1 MQGCR
6 RAMLGSAML
15 ALAAAFAVPAA
26 AAEAINTTDGNIA
39 IQGYDT
45 VAYFTQSAPVKGNSL
60 FEATWQGARW
70 LFASDQHRALFV
82 ADPGR
87 YAPRYGGFCAGA
99 MSVGWRAP
107 IDPEAWV
114 IVEDRLYLAYSK
126 NFVDEIAADADG
138 GAARIARADANW
150 ERLGKVE

>member
-1 MQGCR
+1 MRGSIR
-6 RAMLGSAML
+6 TMLGGAML
-15 ALAAAFAVPAA
+15 ALAAALAVTAA

-39 IQGYDT
+39 ILGYDP
-45 VAYFTQSAPVKGNSL
+45 VAYFTQSAPVKGNPL
-60 FEATWQGARW
+60 FETTWQGARW
-70 LFASDQHRALFV
+70 QFANDQHRALFA
-82 ADPGR
+82 ADPDR

-99 MSVGWRAP
+99 MSAGWRAP

-126 NFVDEIAADADG
+126 NFVGDVAADADG